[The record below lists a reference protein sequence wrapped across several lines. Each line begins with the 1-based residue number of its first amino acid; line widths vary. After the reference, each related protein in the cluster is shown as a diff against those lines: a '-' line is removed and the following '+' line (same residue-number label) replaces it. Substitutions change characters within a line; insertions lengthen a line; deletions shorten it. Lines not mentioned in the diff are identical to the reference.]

1 MTALEAWALGAEEEQ
16 PGGMMTEICDRQA
29 GKTEQ
34 RAIFDAEQAREAVEA
49 LTPLRC
55 GICRYPVMAA
65 WRYCPGCGTQLVW
78 DVARNIKK

>member
-16 PGGMMTEICDRQA
+16 PGGMMTEICDQQA

-34 RAIFDAEQAREAVEA
+34 RAIFDAEQAREAMEV